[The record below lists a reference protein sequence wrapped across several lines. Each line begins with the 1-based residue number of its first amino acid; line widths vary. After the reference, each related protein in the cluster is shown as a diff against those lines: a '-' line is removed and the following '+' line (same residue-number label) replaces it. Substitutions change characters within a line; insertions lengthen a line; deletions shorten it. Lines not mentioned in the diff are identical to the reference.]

1 MGLKN
6 RNPPTSRK
14 QMRKLGE
21 PQRKIF
27 KLDEKK
33 EEGRPNPE
41 AEKSAVRPLLE
52 ADRPATRTT
61 GDLMGEKNKKQ
72 KTKMRKKEEKRTKME
87 IKAKVRKEKKI
98 LRKRK
103 RKEREDQLK
112 KKGERRTKNQPKI
125 LKWMTTEDRRR
136 GKTQKGGRKGIG

>member
-72 KTKMRKKEEKRTKME
+72 KTKMRKKEEKRTKDGNQGE
-87 IKAKVRKEKKI
+87 DEKREENLKEEGKG
-98 LRKRK
+98 
-103 RKEREDQLK
+103 
-112 KKGERRTKNQPKI
+112 KKG
-125 LKWMTTEDRRR
+125 
-136 GKTQKGGRKGIG
+136 KTS

>member
-41 AEKSAVRPLLE
+41 AEKSAVRPLSE
-52 ADRPATRTT
+52 ADGPAIRNTK
-61 GDLMGEKNKKQ
+61 GPMGEKTKKQ
-72 KTKMRKKEEKRTKME
+72 QTTRWRKEEKRTKME
-87 IKAKVRKEKKI
+87 NKAKIRKEKKA
-98 LRKRK
+98 LKEKK
-103 RKEREDQLK
+103 RKEKEDQLR
-112 KKGERRTKNQPKI
+112 KKGERRIKNQPKI
-125 LKWMTTEDRRR
+125 LDWLTTEDRRQR
-136 GKTQKGGRKGIG
+136 KTHKGGRKGVG